1 MLIIIHIIFLQI
13 SLVCVWCKCV
23 CIIWLLCVFLFKLTI
38 LIQNWHNDDLTTCLW
53 HLNRWHFVKSSNVM
67 QKMIHSSLQLPFFS
81 FLFSYTPLSLGVFV
95 ISWII
100 HIIVCLLPYFFV
112 VFFPPLYPIVLWVFC
127 HLIHIMVH
135 FIFCFVVFGCSFLYF
150 PFFTMFFCHPM
161 HFYVVLNQPT
171 PSSHFHILGILV
183 TKTWLS
189 CEGSRVWLSS
199 PHVARRWCHC
209 NSPLI

>member
-67 QKMIHSSLQLPFFS
+67 QKMIHINLQLPFFS

-100 HIIVCLLPYFFV
+100 HIIVCLLPYFL
-112 VFFPPLYPIVLWVFC
+112 VFFSPLYPIVLWVF
-127 HLIHIMVH
+127 LS
-135 FIFCFVVFGCSFLYF
+135 FNTYYGSFFLCFVVFSCCFLYF
-150 PFFTMFFCHPM
+150 PFFTMFFCHLM
-161 HFYVVLNQPT
+161 HFMLCW
-171 PSSHFHILGILV
+171 I
-183 TKTWLS
+183 
-189 CEGSRVWLSS
+189 S
-199 PHVARRWCHC
+199 PHHHCTFIFLAFLWQKLDYHVKVLGYDCHHHM
-209 NSPLI
+209 LLGGDVIVIHL